1 MDHEGGLTFNHE
13 GGLTRNHEGGLAR
26 AKPARVRT
34 TRRPK
39 AGRPHAGE
47 GDQRAR
53 SASSDAIELYL
64 AEIGFSPLLS
74 AAEEKTLGR
83 RARAGCAEAR
93 RRMIES
99 NLRLVVKIARRY
111 LNRGLGLL
119 DLVEEGNLGLIH
131 AVEKFDADKGFRF
144 STYAT
149 WWIRQS
155 MERALMNQVR
165 TIRLPVHIV
174 KALNHCLRAQ
184 RELKQ
189 KLDHE
194 PSADEIAE
202 LIGWEA
208 AEVERVLNL
217 DTRVDSLDA
226 LRDATDRSLFETVA
240 DENARTPLDALE
252 QSDTSSRIER
262 LLSELCERDREVLLR
277 RFGLRG
283 YPSQTLEEVGRGI
296 GLTRERV
303 RQIQIEALARLRG
316 HLEAEGVKAEEMALP
331 ALAD

>member
-1 MDHEGGLTFNHE
+1 MA
-13 GGLTRNHEGGLAR
+13 TRRAAKAR
-26 AKPARVRT
+26 APRAT
-34 TRRPK
+34 PRRESEQ
-39 AGRPHAGE
+39 G
-47 GDQRAR
+47 AR
-53 SASSDAIELYL
+53 SRAPDAAELYL
-64 AEIGFSPLLS
+64 AEIGFAPLLS
-74 AAEEKTLGR
+74 AADEKELGR
-83 RARAGCAEAR
+83 RARRGEAGAR

-119 DLVEEGNLGLIH
+119 DLIEEGNLGLIH

-155 MERALMNQVR
+155 IERALMNQVR
-165 TIRLPVHIV
+165 TIRLPVHVV

-184 RELKQ
+184 RELRQ

-194 PSADEIAE
+194 PSARDIAA
-202 LIGWEA
+202 LIGWDVA
-208 AEVERVLNL
+208 DVEQMLNL

-226 LRDATDRSLFETVA
+226 LRDVTDRSLFETVA
-240 DENARTPLDALE
+240 DDNAQSPHDAAE
-252 QSDTSSRIER
+252 QSDTTSRLEQ
-262 LLSELCERDREVLLR
+262 LLAELSERDREVLLR

-303 RQIQIEALARLRG
+303 RQIQIDALARLRSS
-316 HLEAEGVKAEEMALP
+316 LEADGLSLAALTE
-331 ALAD
+331 